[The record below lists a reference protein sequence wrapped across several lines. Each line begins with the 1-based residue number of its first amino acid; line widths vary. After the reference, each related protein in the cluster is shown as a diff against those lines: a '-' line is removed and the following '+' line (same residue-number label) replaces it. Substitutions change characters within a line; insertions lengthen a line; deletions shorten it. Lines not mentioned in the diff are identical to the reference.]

1 MPFLCSYFAIQHQDE
16 RTDKKCPWVSEVRL
30 SALAAVIN
38 NFALTFA
45 GITSVER
52 FEIHRAVKDVAR

>member
-1 MPFLCSYFAIQHQDE
+1 MPSLRSYFAIEHRDE
-16 RTDKKCPWVSEVRL
+16 RMDKKCPGVSGLRF

-38 NFALTFA
+38 NFALTFV
-45 GITSVER
+45 GITSLER